1 MFGSEPW
8 LNNMYTVVHHRP
20 LICSCISRAVGHMTY
35 GSTYREQIVDK
46 LRKAA
51 EHCDCLQCFFL
62 IHSMGG
68 GKMQLHLRCI
78 EILRSFTS
86 FDLSSQHHQHQ
97 KIFLW

>member
-1 MFGSEPW
+1 
-8 LNNMYTVVHHRP
+8 
-20 LICSCISRAVGHMTY
+20 MTY

-68 GKMQLHLRCI
+68 GEFVHLG
-78 EILRSFTS
+78 TGVKVT
-86 FDLSSQHHQHQ
+86 Q
-97 KIFLW
+97 